1 MGLQGGKMSQKRL
14 TLGLPHLFVIHHWLM
29 SKIANPAVS
38 VKPKEK
44 YHLINW
50 SAYNAGLKQRGSL
63 TLWLSEDVAQ
73 QWYHQGRPK
82 KGGQFIYAN
91 DCILL
96 LLTLKVTF
104 KLPFRQ
110 LEGFACSLMELLK
123 LDLRVPDYSQICRRQ
138 KGLSVPVGISKRLLG
153 EPVHL
158 VIDSS
163 GLKVYGEGEWK
174 VRQHGVSKRRTW
186 RKLHL
191 AIDEKTGQIL
201 GQRLTDKDTDDASQ
215 LPELVQQ
222 VQQTGVQV
230 SKTGADGSYDT
241 FDTYQF
247 LIKARI
253 EPIIPPRINAAWW
266 VDQHNE
272 LLDHP
277 RNRALEQID
286 QGGLNASRKQWKQD
300 SGYHRRS
307 KAENTFFRWKTIHG
321 PGMYARKIN
330 NQQTEAAIKV
340 AVLNRFIQ
348 LAPSIAVKVA

>member
-1 MGLQGGKMSQKRL
+1 
-14 TLGLPHLFVIHHWLM
+14 M
-29 SKIANPAVS
+29 SKIASPTVE

-44 YHLINW
+44 YRLTNW

-63 TLWLSEDVAQ
+63 TLWLCEDVAQ
-73 QWYHQGRPK
+73 QWYHQGEAK

-91 DCILL
+91 ACIVL

-110 LEGFACSLMELLK
+110 LEGFACSLMDLLK
-123 LDLRVPDYSQICRRQ
+123 LGLRVPDYSQICRRQ
-138 KGLSVPVGISKRLLG
+138 KGLTVPMGLGKRLLR
-153 EPVHL
+153 EPLHL

-191 AIDEKTGQIL
+191 AVDEQTGQIL
-201 GQRLTDKDTDDASQ
+201 AHRLTDKDTDDACQ
-215 LPELVQQ
+215 LPDLVQQ
-222 VQQTGVQV
+222 VQQRGVKV
-230 SKTGADGSYDT
+230 SKASADGSYDT
-241 FDTYQF
+241 FDTYQY
-247 LIKARI
+247 LIKEQM

-266 VDQHNE
+266 VDQNDT

-286 QGGLNASRKQWKQD
+286 QGGLNANRKQWKQD

-307 KAENTFFRWKTIHG
+307 KAENAFFRWKTIHG

-330 NQQTEAAIKV
+330 NQQIEAAIKV

-348 LAPSIAVKVA
+348 IAPPIAVKVA

>member
-1 MGLQGGKMSQKRL
+1 
-14 TLGLPHLFVIHHWLM
+14 M
-29 SKIANPAVS
+29 SKIENPPIS

-44 YHLINW
+44 YQLTNW
-50 SAYNAGLKQRGSL
+50 PSYNAGLKLRGSL
-63 TLWLSEDVAQ
+63 TLWLSEDMAQ
-73 QWYHQGRPK
+73 QWYHQGQRQ
-82 KGGQFIYAN
+82 KGGQLVYAN

-96 LLTLKVTF
+96 LLTLKATF

-110 LEGFACSLMELLK
+110 LEGFACSLMRLLQ
-123 LDLRVPDYSQICRRQ
+123 LHLRVPDYSQICRRQ
-138 KGLSVPVGISKRLLG
+138 KGLSVPLGIQKRSLS

-191 AIDEKTGQIL
+191 AVDEQTGQIMAH
-201 GQRLTDKDTDDASQ
+201 QLTEKETDDASQ
-215 LPELVQQ
+215 LPELVEKI
-222 VQQTGVQV
+222 QQTGVQV
-230 SKTGADGSYDT
+230 NKVGTDGSYDT
-241 FDTYQF
+241 FDTYQY
-247 LIKARI
+247 LIKGQM
-253 EPIIPPRINAAWW
+253 EPIIPPRMNAAWW
-266 VDQHNE
+266 VDQDDV

-277 RNRALEQID
+277 RNRALEHID
-286 QGGLNASRKQWKQD
+286 QGGLNVSRKQWKQQ

-307 KAENTFFRWKTIHG
+307 KAENAFFRWKTIHG

-340 AVLNRFIQ
+340 AILNRFIQ
-348 LAPSIAVKVA
+348 IATPMAVKAA

>member
-1 MGLQGGKMSQKRL
+1 MSQKRV
-14 TLGLPHLFVIHHWLM
+14 TLGLPHLKNYPASDSFM
-29 SKIANPAVS
+29 SKIDTTALG

-44 YHLINW
+44 YRLTNW

-73 QWYHQGRPK
+73 QWYHQGQRQ

-91 DCILL
+91 NCILL

-110 LEGFACSLMELLK
+110 LEGFACSLMELLQV
-123 LDLRVPDYSQICRRQ
+123 DLQIPDYSQICRRQ
-138 KGLSVPVGISKRLLG
+138 NGLSVPIGLDKRLLG

-158 VIDSS
+158 LIDSS

-174 VRQHGVSKRRTW
+174 VRQHGVGKRRTW

-191 AIDEKTGQIL
+191 AVDEKTGQIL
-201 GQRLTDKDTDDASQ
+201 AQRLTDKETDDASQ
-215 LPELVQQ
+215 LPELVAEGQKT
-222 VQQTGVQV
+222 VASV
-230 SKTGADGSYDT
+230 SKVGADGSYDT
-241 FDTYQF
+241 FDTYQY
-247 LIKARI
+247 LIKAQI
-253 EPIIPPRINAAWW
+253 EPIIPPRMNAAWW
-266 VDQHNE
+266 VDQNDV

-286 QGGLNASRKQWKQD
+286 QGGLNVNRKQWKKD

-307 KAENTFFRWKTIHG
+307 KVENAFFRWKTIHG
-321 PGMYARKIN
+321 PGMYARKIH
-330 NQQTEAAIKV
+330 NQQTEAALKV
-340 AVLNRFIQ
+340 AVLNRFIRI
-348 LAPSIAVKVA
+348 APPRAVKVA